1 MVRFTL
7 AVALLFQTTVSFTVV
22 GIDCS
27 KCGPPVKKA
36 LESVAGVK
44 NVRVDT
50 DKKVAWV
57 DVPVNFDR
65 EKLRTALEDAG
76 FDATFAGE
84 KRPEMQALSP
94 EELKKLDIVAY
105 TNGKAVDIPKVVA
118 PGKVTVVDYYADW
131 CGPCRV
137 LETRLQHYLQTRP
150 NIAVRRVDIGHWDN
164 AAARQATREFH
175 VEALPYI
182 RVYDAHG
189 KFVTDVTGGMWD
201 EVLAAI
207 EKAE

>member
-1 MVRFTL
+1 MVRFAL
-7 AVALLFQTTVSFTVV
+7 AIALLFQTTMTFTVV

-36 LESVAGVK
+36 LESVPGVT
-44 NVRVDT
+44 NVRIDT
-50 DKKVAWV
+50 EKKTAWV
-57 DVPVNFDR
+57 DVPASFDR
-65 EKLRTALEDAG
+65 EKLRTALVDAG
-76 FDATFAGE
+76 FDATFPGE
-84 KRPEMQALSP
+84 KHAEMQALTP
-94 EELKKLDIVAY
+94 AELKKLDIVTY
-105 TNGKAVDIPKVVA
+105 TNGKAVDIGRIVA
-118 PGKVTVVDYYADW
+118 PGKLTIVDFYGDW

-137 LETRLQHYLQTRP
+137 LETRLEHYLLTRP

-175 VEALPYI
+175 AEALPYI

-189 KFVTDVTGGMWD
+189 RFVTDVTGGMWD

-207 EKAE
+207 AKAE